1 MKPQQ
6 PPRATNCPGPNRL
19 RLRLLVAYNGGA
31 FDGWQSQASGN
42 TVQDALERAVTFLVG
57 ERCPVHGSGR
67 TDAGVH
73 ALGQVAHV
81 DLPPSRIPLDA
92 WEGALNGH
100 LPRTVRILDAR
111 LAAPGFHARFS
122 ATGKIYTYR
131 VLNARSL
138 HPLEIDRVWH
148 VPSPIDIEVLRQG
161 AEILSGS
168 HDFAA
173 FAANRGKPDEN
184 TVRTI
189 HQIAVKRTGAILSL
203 RFEGDGF
210 LYRMVRLLT
219 GSMVRMAQGK
229 QSLEWLR
236 SFIDSPEAGKT
247 SYCAPAQ
254 GLCLN
259 RVLYGQKRGSRTPE
273 RGPRAPQPE
282 SGVLPE
288 EAFES

>member
-1 MKPQQ
+1 MKPH
-6 PPRATNCPGPNRL
+6 PPACPTSGPGPNRL
-19 RLRLLVAYNGGA
+19 RLRLLVAYDGGA

-42 TVQDALERAVTFLVG
+42 TVQDALERAFTFLVG

-81 DLPPSRIPLDA
+81 DIPPCRIPPDA

-100 LPRTVRILDAR
+100 LPRAVRILSAKK
-111 LAAPGFHARFS
+111 AAPGFHARFS

-131 VLNARSL
+131 VCNARCL
-138 HPLEIDRVWH
+138 HPLEIGRVWH
-148 VPSPIDIEVLRQG
+148 VPSSIDIGALQQA

-189 HQIAVKRTGAILSL
+189 HQIAVKRAGQILSL

-229 QSLEWLR
+229 ETLEWLR
-236 SFIDSPEAGKT
+236 AFIDSPETRKT

-254 GLCLN
+254 GLCLT
-259 RVLYGQKRGSRTPE
+259 RVVYGQKRGTPKTKSALAATTTPE
-273 RGPRAPQPE
+273 AT
-282 SGVLPE
+282 S
-288 EAFES
+288 